1 MKKSVLFQIG
11 MFIFIFCTFV
21 IKAEDVRAYYDYKI
35 NFGETISVKSEYG
48 SSLVNVNGVNSKIM
62 VKVEITNVSI
72 YNEAGDVIDGTI
84 QVCFDEFSDKKWYVR
99 NGQTLTFTDYMD
111 EYDTSLRMMDTGSA
125 DNFSFDLKMTKVS
138 GAKLTISCHKPIT
151 MKDNGLKKVFPQV
164 YYGDEDVSE
173 YAEFKVKASKKNL
186 VNIDAYTSEI
196 EDYFYLSGNYES
208 GKCKITVT
216 AKYKGQTCSDS
227 FILTVKSTLKKN
239 LYVFGDLYSYNTRS
253 NIFKMSL
260 TNRSKKKITI
270 YSKGAVALDDDY
282 VSFDRNVKMTKNRK
296 KITIKPGDSKTISWK
311 VIGNTTWYKV
321 GDFEIHFKCKYKGKV
336 YWLSVQEDSVYV
348 WKKKKWKKMS

>member
-1 MKKSVLFQIG
+1 M
-11 MFIFIFCTFV
+11 
-21 IKAEDVRAYYDYKI
+21 
-35 NFGETISVKSEYG
+35 
-48 SSLVNVNGVNSKIM
+48 
-62 VKVEITNVSI
+62 
-72 YNEAGDVIDGTI
+72 
-84 QVCFDEFSDKKWYVR
+84 
-99 NGQTLTFTDYMD
+99 
-111 EYDTSLRMMDTGSA
+111 
-125 DNFSFDLKMTKVS
+125 
-138 GAKLTISCHKPIT
+138 
-151 MKDNGLKKVFPQV
+151 
-164 YYGDEDVSE
+164 
-173 YAEFKVKASKKNL
+173 
-186 VNIDAYTSEI
+186 
-196 EDYFYLSGNYES
+196 SGNYES

-216 AKYKGQTCSDS
+216 AKYKEQTCSDS

-321 GDFEIHFKCKYKGKV
+321 GDFEIQFKCKYKGKV